1 MLTNTVFIHL
11 KVKSLVEYEKAPIS
25 DAIAACMQSN
35 QDVYVESKIQIRFL
49 QIPFVVERCSK
60 PVLGQKCAYR
70 VSGGKCGKGHETS
83 EFPSFLKIGL
93 WIAFLDAETSSSV
106 QRRCWVKTE
115 AFLALTG
122 IKQSDMVQMTP
133 GFQELVA
140 NNLKDGIYVAKFIV
154 GEKFI
159 QLIEFVLDE

>member
-1 MLTNTVFIHL
+1 
-11 KVKSLVEYEKAPIS
+11 
-25 DAIAACMQSN
+25 
-35 QDVYVESKIQIRFL
+35 
-49 QIPFVVERCSK
+49 
-60 PVLGQKCAYR
+60 
-70 VSGGKCGKGHETS
+70 
-83 EFPSFLKIGL
+83 LKIGL

-140 NNLKDGIYVAKFIV
+140 NNLKDGIYVAKSIV
-154 GEKFI
+154 GKKLI
-159 QLIEFVLDE
+159 QLNEFILDD